1 MKLSDKLQL
10 LRKKNGL
17 SQENL
22 AEICNVS
29 RQSISKWEADIALP
43 DIYKLILLSK
53 VFQVSVDV
61 LIKDDLVIDDIKE
74 IHTCGTSASSL
85 EANCIYEGLLI
96 KESIDDESLLDYLSI
111 NKVEIWKTDNLPRYW
126 TAISFTS
133 SYHDFP
139 DRISKVMIS
148 DESNG
153 ENWFVDFKAG
163 NRKYVVF
170 RNKVLQYTIG
180 NAVEREK
187 VCEECRTMGI
197 PDSQMQWSE

>member
-1 MKLSDKLQL
+1 MKLSDKIQL

-29 RQSISKWEADIALP
+29 RQSISKWEGDIALP
-43 DIYKLILLSK
+43 DINKLIMLSNT
-53 VFQVSVDV
+53 FQVSVDV

-74 IHTCGTSASSL
+74 IHTCGAGSSSG
-85 EANCIYEGLLI
+85 ENNSIYEGLLI
-96 KESIDDESLLDYLSI
+96 KESIDDESILDFLSI

-126 TAISFTS
+126 TAIYFTS
-133 SYHDFP
+133 SNHDFP
-139 DRISKVMIS
+139 DKVSRVMIS
-148 DESNG
+148 DDNKG
-153 ENWFVDFKAG
+153 GNWFVDFKAC
-163 NRKYVVF
+163 NKKYIVF

-180 NAVEREK
+180 NSTEREQ
-187 VCEECRTMGI
+187 VCEECRKMGI